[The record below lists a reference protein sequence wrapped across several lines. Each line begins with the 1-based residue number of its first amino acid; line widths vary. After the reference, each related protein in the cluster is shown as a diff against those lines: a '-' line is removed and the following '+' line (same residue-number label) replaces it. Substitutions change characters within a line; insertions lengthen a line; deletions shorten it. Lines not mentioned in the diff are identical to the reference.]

1 MANKKK
7 KKANRPKKVAGPST
21 EKLAKDK
28 AEFEAS
34 VEAAQEEKSTPV
46 PKKEAKTSG
55 KDKDKDK
62 GKGKEKEKTV
72 VKSRA
77 RATNPSKTNKK
88 PNIFRRFVD
97 YIKQVRL
104 EIKRTTW
111 PTGNEVLNMTIIVLV
126 ALLFFGVF
134 IFLIDFVMVRF
145 VEFYG
150 QLVPTAEVDASAL
163 TDDLTTAAAEGELEG
178 DVAAVKLL
186 GGLDLSGLKSLF
198 GGE

>member
-7 KKANRPKKVAGPST
+7 KKANRPKPVAGPST
-21 EKLAKDK
+21 EKLAKDR

-34 VEAAQEEKSTPV
+34 VEAAQEEKSKPA
-46 PKKEAKTSG
+46 PKKEAKPSGKG
-55 KDKDKDK
+55 KDKDKV
-62 GKGKEKEKTV
+62 V
-72 VKSRA
+72 VKSKA
-77 RATNPSKTNKK
+77 RATNPNKSNKK
-88 PNIFRRFVD
+88 PNIFRRFLD

-111 PTGNEVLNMTIIVLV
+111 PTNNEVLNMTIIVLV
-126 ALLFFGVF
+126 ALLFFGTF

-150 QLVPTAEVDASAL
+150 HLIPEAEVDIPSL
-163 TDDLTTAAAEGELEG
+163 VDDIAEGLGDELEDG
-178 DVAAVKLL
+178 APAVKLL
-186 GGLDLSGLKSLF
+186 RGLDFLKSWSFF